1 VAPQVM
7 GPAADAAGCLGAG
20 ATGSAERATGSAER
34 ATGSADMPGEAAM
47 AGAVEKV
54 EQKAQPVATQEGA
67 ARPQQSAPLA
77 AVLSGCSP

>member
-1 VAPQVM
+1 MAPQVM

-20 ATGSAERATGSAER
+20 ATGSAER